1 MTTNEHITPDLIESP
16 TDPETSLYSPQ
27 KANSETQI
35 VRHKYGT
42 RLRKTHRAVVG
53 VGIYQ

>member
-16 TDPETSLYSPQ
+16 TDPETSLYSQ
-27 KANSETQI
+27 TQI
-35 VRHKYGT
+35 VRRKYGT

-53 VGIYQ
+53 AGIYQ